1 MVVLSE
7 DYRDVTGFILAGG
20 ESRRLGRDKRILRI
34 GGKTLLAKT
43 QELLKNVLGEE
54 PFVVGD
60 NLVGLDINPDRIILD
75 ARPDCGPLGGLV
87 ASLEKSPTEWVL
99 ILAVDMP
106 FLEKADLQR
115 MLQVARQHYDVL
127 TLSADGRP
135 EPLAALYRR
144 TALPFWQER
153 LNNGVLSLSEG
164 IEQLKW
170 QSVLVKDDS
179 RALLNINDSR
189 DVSNLP

>member
-1 MVVLSE
+1 MS
-7 DYRDVTGFILAGG
+7 DSSGDVTGFILAGG

-34 GGKTLLAKT
+34 GGQTLLART
-43 QELLKNVLGEE
+43 QGLLRSFLGEE
-54 PFVVGD
+54 PFVAGD
-60 NLVGLDINPDRIILD
+60 NLAGLDIDPDRIILD

-87 ASLEKSPTEWVL
+87 ASLEKSLTEWIL

-115 MLQVARQHYDVL
+115 MLQAARQQYDVL
-127 TLSADGRP
+127 TLSIDGRP

-144 TALPFWQER
+144 TALPFWRER
-153 LNNGVLSLSEG
+153 LINGILSLSEG

-170 QSVLVKDDS
+170 QSVMIPGNKK
-179 RALLNINDSR
+179 ALFNINDPG
-189 DVSNLP
+189 DTGDLA

>member
-1 MVVLSE
+1 MSE
-7 DYRDVTGFILAGG
+7 SSRDVTGFILAGG

-34 GGKTLLAKT
+34 GGQTLLART
-43 QELLKNVLGEE
+43 QQILRNFLGEE

-60 NLVGLDINPDRIILD
+60 NLVGLGIDPDRIILD

-87 ASLEKSPTEWVL
+87 ASLEKSATEWVL

-115 MLQVARQHYDVL
+115 MLQAARQHYDVL
-127 TLSADGRP
+127 TLSTDGRP

-144 TALPFWQER
+144 TALPFWRER
-153 LNNGVLSLSEG
+153 LNKGILSLSEG
-164 IEQLKW
+164 IGQLKW
-170 QSVLVKDDS
+170 KSVSIPDNK
-179 RALLNINDSR
+179 RALLNINDPG
-189 DVSNLP
+189 DIGDLP

>member
-1 MVVLSE
+1 VVVLTESV
-7 DYRDVTGFILAGG
+7 RDVTGFILAGG

-34 GGKTLLAKT
+34 GGQTLLART
-43 QELLKNVLGEE
+43 QGLLRSFLDEE

-60 NLVGLDINPDRIILD
+60 NLVGLGIDPDRIILD

-115 MLQVARQHYDVL
+115 MLQAARQQYDVL
-127 TLSADGRP
+127 TLSTDGRP

-144 TALPFWQER
+144 TALPFWRER
-153 LNNGVLSLSEG
+153 LNKGILSLSEG

-179 RALLNINDSR
+179 RALLNINDSK
-189 DVSNLP
+189 DVSNLT

>member
-7 DYRDVTGFILAGG
+7 SSRDVTGFILAGG

-34 GGKTLLAKT
+34 GGQTLLART
-43 QELLKNVLGEE
+43 QGLLRSFLDEE

-60 NLVGLDINPDRIILD
+60 NLVGLGIDPDRIILD
-75 ARPDCGPLGGLV
+75 ARPNCGPLGGLV

-99 ILAVDMP
+99 VLAVDMP

-115 MLQVARQHYDVL
+115 MLQAARQKYDVL
-127 TLSADGRP
+127 TLSTDGRP
-135 EPLAALYRR
+135 EPLAALYKK
-144 TALPFWQER
+144 TALAFWRER
-153 LNNGVLSLSEG
+153 LNNGILGLGEG

-170 QSVLVKDDS
+170 QSVSIPDNK
-179 RALLNINDSR
+179 RALFNINDPG
-189 DVSNLP
+189 DTGNLP